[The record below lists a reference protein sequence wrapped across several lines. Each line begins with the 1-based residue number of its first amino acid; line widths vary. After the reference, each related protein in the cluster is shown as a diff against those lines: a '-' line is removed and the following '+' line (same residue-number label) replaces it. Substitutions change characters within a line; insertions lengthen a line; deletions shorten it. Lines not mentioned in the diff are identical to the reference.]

1 MEIKTKNKVF
11 SRLLP
16 DIKDTFDLLDRNKDG
31 KLSKGELETLLRYN
45 GSLISDQEIDE
56 LLEPIDTNRKFVFQ
70 IVISTCKY
78 LISLF

>member
-1 MEIKTKNKVF
+1 METKTNNKVF

-56 LLEPIDTNRKFVFQ
+56 LLEPIDTNRKFGFH
-70 IVISTCKY
+70 IALSTCKY